1 MPEESIEYE
10 STDLAFSVNIQEGSS
25 AEGSILLTGLQSSR
39 QGSFKLGTPKNNK
52 ISFRKLR
59 KFTKSESNLEEDSD
73 EVVDTAVL
81 NTLF

>member
-1 MPEESIEYE
+1 MPEESNEYE
-10 STDLAFSVNIQEGSS
+10 PTDLAFSVNIQEGSS
-25 AEGSILLTGLQSSR
+25 AEGSILTGLRSSR
-39 QGSFKLGTPKNNK
+39 EGSFRFGTPKNNK

-59 KFTKSESNLEEDSD
+59 KFAKSESNLEEDSD